1 MSVYRTIG
9 PTLVYFYSQKKQKG
23 IMETELIRRLLDEKW
38 MPIVDSS
45 VEDYGNVLAKL
56 LRLLDD
62 HNPMV
67 YNGVI
72 DYLIALFK

>member
-1 MSVYRTIG
+1 
-9 PTLVYFYSQKKQKG
+9 
-23 IMETELIRRLLDEKW
+23 MESELIKRLLDEKW
-38 MPIVDSS
+38 MPIVDPS

-67 YNGVI
+67 YNSVI
-72 DYLIALFK
+72 DYLIALYK